1 MNSIKHA
8 GSGKIYSSESF
19 TTLVFLR
26 KNARV
31 VICGAISQYNATSW
45 SRWPF
50 CFEECLI
57 EQKNTIVP
65 NTLLPCVEQLQQY
78 FAGER
83 HAFDLDLN
91 PQGTDFQLIIWNLLL
106 KLPFGS
112 TISYLILARQYG
124 NTKAVRAVAAA
135 IGKNPILVVIPCHRV
150 IGSDGTLVGYAG
162 GMERKEHLLQS
173 EGFPIQARLI

>member
-1 MNSIKHA
+1 M
-8 GSGKIYSSESF
+8 
-19 TTLVFLR
+19 
-26 KNARV
+26 
-31 VICGAISQYNATSW
+31 
-45 SRWPF
+45 
-50 CFEECLI
+50 
-57 EQKNTIVP
+57 
-65 NTLLPCVEQLQQY
+65 EQLQQY

-91 PQGTDFQLIIWNLLL
+91 PQGTDFQQLIWNLLL

-112 TISYLILARQYG
+112 TISYLKLARQYG

-162 GMERKEHLLQS
+162 GMERKEQLLQL
-173 EGFPIQARLI
+173 EGFPVQARLI

>member
-1 MNSIKHA
+1 MFNFIVIINNAIVDIHYFDSPLGTIKVRGDVA
-8 GSGKIYSSESF
+8 GVQE
-19 TTLVFLR
+19 V
-26 KNARV
+26 
-31 VICGAISQYNATSW
+31 
-45 SRWPF
+45 
-50 CFEECLI
+50 CFEECLV
-57 EQKNTIVP
+57 EQKNTTVP

-91 PQGTDFQLIIWNLLL
+91 PQGTDFQQLIWNLLL

-112 TISYLILARQYG
+112 TISYLKLARQYG

-162 GMERKEHLLQS
+162 GMERKEQLLQL

>member
-1 MNSIKHA
+1 MFNFIDIINNAIVDIHYFDSPLGTIKVRGDVA
-8 GSGKIYSSESF
+8 GVQE
-19 TTLVFLR
+19 V
-26 KNARV
+26 
-31 VICGAISQYNATSW
+31 
-45 SRWPF
+45 
-50 CFEECLI
+50 CFEECLV
-57 EQKNTIVP
+57 EQKNTTVP

-91 PQGTDFQLIIWNLLL
+91 PQGTDFQQHIWNLLL

-112 TISYLILARQYG
+112 TISYLKLARQYG

-162 GMERKEHLLQS
+162 GMERKEHLLQM
-173 EGFPIQARLI
+173 EGFPVQARLI